1 MSTDNTAADRSVAL
15 LMTRPSAASE
25 RFVELLPASLRC
37 QLTVIYAPLL
47 QIMPLSVSTDLSGY
61 RGVIFTSANGVAA
74 VNSVPPDNV
83 PAYCVG
89 ERTTKA
95 AQSAGWDARQCGADA
110 EELVR
115 YLAQFNPAAPL
126 LHLHGKHTRGD
137 VAIRLNALGVQC
149 SGRAIYEQNLMPVS
163 VQARRKIATQSS
175 VIVPLFSPR
184 TARHF
189 ASLGLDQ
196 INLSLIAI
204 SEAVA
209 DELKDLKCNSLRV
222 SKTPNA
228 AGMIEL
234 VRDAAVRLA
243 HLEGG

>member
-1 MSTDNTAADRSVAL
+1 MGTDNIATDRSVAL
-15 LMTRPSAASE
+15 LMTRPRAASE
-25 RFVELLPASLRC
+25 RFVELLPETLRC

-47 QIMPLSVSTDLSGY
+47 QITPLSVSIELNAY

-74 VNSVPPDNV
+74 VNAMPSYSAR
-83 PAYCVG
+83 AYCVG

-95 AQSAGWDARQCGADA
+95 AQAAGWDARQCGADA
-110 EELVR
+110 EELVHC
-115 YLAQFNPAAPL
+115 LAQIRPPAPL
-126 LHLHGKHTRGD
+126 LHLHGQHTRGD
-137 VAIRLNALGVQC
+137 VATQLNALGLKC
-149 SGRAIYEQNLMPVS
+149 SGQTIYEQNLMPVNA
-163 VQARRKIATQSS
+163 QARRKIATQRS